1 MINPDMKKKDVM
13 QFLAYR
19 MVVLSIIVLMLT
31 YGKSVLLPLALA
43 TIFALALATPTRYL
57 ERKGLS
63 RSWAATICLLIA
75 LLVLGGVFVFI
86 STQIINFR
94 NDFPQLENK
103 FNELIWDAQSFIQDK
118 MHVSPAVIQENID
131 PLLKKLLN
139 ETPNVVGEMVTF
151 FSSSLLQG
159 VFTFI
164 YTLMILI
171 YKDNITTFLGTSF
184 RHLEGGAVEQIIGK
198 TQTVIKGYLNGL
210 LIEMI
215 IVASCLAIGFTIV
228 GVKYAILLAVISAMM
243 NVVPYLGFITAA
255 IISVII
261 TFATNSPHAAV
272 WVGIIS
278 IIVHLIDSNVILP
291 VLVGNKV
298 SINALAT
305 IVSVFIGNLIW
316 GIPGMFLAVPT
327 VAIFKVIFDEIPNL
341 RHWGVLLGGRPKPP
355 KVKKVVVAK
364 KTSS

>member
-1 MINPDMKKKDVM
+1 MQNPNMRQKDIM

-19 MVVLSIIVLMLT
+19 LVVISIIVLMLT
-31 YGKSVLLPLALA
+31 FGKSVLLPLAMA
-43 TIFALALATPTRYL
+43 TIFALAMATPTRYL
-57 ERKGLS
+57 EKKGLS
-63 RSWAATICLLIA
+63 RSWAATICLLLA
-75 LLVLGGVFVFI
+75 LLVLSGVFLFI
-86 STQIINFR
+86 SAQVINFR
-94 NDFPQLENK
+94 NDFPQLEHK
-103 FNELIWDAQSFIQDK
+103 FNELIVDAQNFIQDRL
-118 MHVSPAVIQENID
+118 HVSPAVIQENID

-139 ETPNVVGEMVTF
+139 ETPNVVGSMISF
-151 FSSSLLQG
+151 FSSSMLLG

-171 YKDNITTFLGTSF
+171 YKDNIGTFLNVSF
-184 RHLEGGAVEQIIGK
+184 RHLEGGAVAQIINK
-198 TQTVIKGYLNGL
+198 TQNVIKGYLNGL
-210 LIEMI
+210 LIEML
-215 IVASCLAIGFTIV
+215 IVASCLALGFSIV
-228 GVKYAILLAVISAMM
+228 GAKYAILLAVISAMM

-261 TFATNSPHAAV
+261 TFATNSPHAAI

-278 IIVHLIDSNVILP
+278 IIVHLIDSNIILP

-305 IVSVFIGNLIW
+305 IVSVFIGSLIW

-341 RHWGVLLGGRPKPP
+341 HHWGVLLGGRPKPP
-355 KVKKVVVAK
+355 KLKKKPVVKA
-364 KTSS
+364 

>member
-1 MINPDMKKKDVM
+1 M

-19 MVVLSIIVLMLT
+19 LVVISIIVLMLT
-31 YGKSVLLPLALA
+31 FGKSVLLPLAMA
-43 TIFALALATPTRYL
+43 TIFALAMATPTRYL
-57 ERKGLS
+57 EKKGLS

-75 LLVLGGVFVFI
+75 LLVLSGVFLFI
-86 STQIINFR
+86 SAQVINFR
-94 NDFPQLENK
+94 NDFPQLEHK
-103 FNELIWDAQSFIQDK
+103 FTELIVDAQNFIQDRL
-118 MHVSPAVIQENID
+118 HVSQAVIQENID

-139 ETPNVVGEMVTF
+139 ETPNVVGSMISF
-151 FSSSLLQG
+151 FSSSMLLG

-171 YKDNITTFLGTSF
+171 YKDNIGTFLNVSF
-184 RHLEGGAVEQIIGK
+184 RHLEGGAVAQIINK
-198 TQTVIKGYLNGL
+198 TQNVIKGYLNGL
-210 LIEMI
+210 LIEML
-215 IVASCLAIGFTIV
+215 IVASCLALGFSIV
-228 GVKYAILLAVISAMM
+228 GAKYAILLAVISAMM

-255 IISVII
+255 IISVVI
-261 TFATNSPHAAV
+261 TFATNSPHAAI

-305 IVSVFIGNLIW
+305 IVSVFIGSLIW

-341 RHWGVLLGGRPKPP
+341 HHWGVLLGGRPKPP
-355 KVKKVVVAK
+355 KLKKKPVVKA
-364 KTSS
+364 